1 MAILQHLEEL
11 RIGLP
16 AVETV
21 AYMDLRSGTVLG
33 KSSAVDEPQE
43 RLDALCA
50 LVGEILGGASGETD
64 EAVLMRSTEALVLR
78 RAPGAPAEA
87 LCLVCAPDVDISQ
100 VMEGARR
107 ALGETG

>member
-11 RIGLP
+11 RTGLP

-33 KSSAVDEPQE
+33 KSAAIEQPQE
-43 RLDALCA
+43 RLDALCSLA
-50 LVGEILGGASGETD
+50 SELLGGAQGEAD

-78 RAPGAPAEA
+78 RAPEAPAEA
-87 LCLVCAPDVDISQ
+87 LCLVCAPDVNVSR
-100 VMEGARR
+100 VLGGARR
-107 ALGETG
+107 ALEAAE

>member
-11 RIGLP
+11 RTGLP
-16 AVETV
+16 AVEIA

-33 KSSAVDEPQE
+33 KSAAGDEPQE

-50 LVGEILGGASGETD
+50 QASDLLGGASGETD
-64 EAVLMRSTEALVLR
+64 EAVMMRSTEALVLR
-78 RAPGAPAEA
+78 RAPNAPAEA
-87 LCLVCAPDVDISQ
+87 LCLVCAPDVDIAR

-107 ALGETG
+107 ALDAAA

>member
-11 RIGLP
+11 RVGLP

-21 AYMDLRSGTVLG
+21 AYLDLRSGTVLG
-33 KSSAVDEPQE
+33 KAAAIDEPQE
-43 RLDALCA
+43 QLDALCA
-50 LVGEILGGASGETD
+50 LVAEIMGGASGETD

-78 RAPGAPAEA
+78 RSPDAPAEA
-87 LCLVCAPDVDISQ
+87 LCLVCAPDVDISE

-107 ALGETG
+107 ALSQAK